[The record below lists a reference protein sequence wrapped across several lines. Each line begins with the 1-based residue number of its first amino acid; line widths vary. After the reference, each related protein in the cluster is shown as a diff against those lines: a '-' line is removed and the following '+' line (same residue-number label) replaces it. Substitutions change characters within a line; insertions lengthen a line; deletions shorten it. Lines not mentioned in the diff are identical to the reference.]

1 MAMPAEAGISTARL
15 FSPTLPVHRPTI
27 STSSDEEGDDKLG
40 FCKAGHA
47 TPVAAAN
54 SERERTVHE
63 ANVFATNTLAAAD
76 AQVTAVQTS
85 YNTAQ
90 SNLNTLYQE
99 NASHQEQ
106 LKSFQRQFDEIVA
119 DRTKLIETHHIQLTN
134 KAQEITNLTN
144 SLNQSRAETND
155 FRNRI
160 QTLNEQLD
168 NCNAHITNLTGKVNS
183 LRQTVSVAL

>member
-1 MAMPAEAGISTARL
+1 M
-15 FSPTLPVHRPTI
+15 
-27 STSSDEEGDDKLG
+27 
-40 FCKAGHA
+40 
-47 TPVAAAN
+47 
-54 SERERTVHE
+54 
-63 ANVFATNTLAAAD
+63 
-76 AQVTAVQTS
+76 QTS

-119 DRTKLIETHHIQLTN
+119 DRTKLIETHRIQLTN

-168 NCNAHITNLTGKVNS
+168 NCNAHITNLTGEVNS